1 MKPLGESILASHY
14 TTHRDNGVG
23 LLYASA
29 IRCSR
34 LFKDVR
40 LRILNTSVP
49 LVHLAFSADKILR
62 MPCLHL
68 RQKEVQAGH
77 SAFSTPADLRIG

>member
-1 MKPLGESILASHY
+1 MKPLAESILASHY
-14 TTHRDNGVG
+14 TTHRHNGVG
-23 LLYASA
+23 LLYVSA

-40 LRILNTSVP
+40 LRILNASVP
-49 LVHLAFSADKILR
+49 LVHLAFSTDKILR
-62 MPCLHL
+62 MPCLYL

-77 SAFSTPADLRIG
+77 FAFSTPTDLRIG

>member
-1 MKPLGESILASHY
+1 MKPLAESILASHY
-14 TTHRDNGVG
+14 TTHRNNGVG

-49 LVHLAFSADKILR
+49 SVHLIFSIDKILR
-62 MPCLHL
+62 MPCLYL

-77 SAFSTPADLRIG
+77 SAFFNPADLRIE

>member
-1 MKPLGESILASHY
+1 MKPLAESILASHY

-40 LRILNTSVP
+40 LRILNASVP
-49 LVHLAFSADKILR
+49 LVHLAFSTDKILR

-68 RQKEVQAGH
+68 RQKEAQAGH
-77 SAFSTPADLRIG
+77 SAFSTPTDLRIG

>member
-1 MKPLGESILASHY
+1 MKPLAESILESHY
-14 TTHRDNGVG
+14 TTHRANGASM
-23 LLYASA
+23 LCASA
-29 IRCSR
+29 IHCFH

-40 LRILNTSVP
+40 LRISRTSVP
-49 LVHLAFSADKILR
+49 LVHLAFSTDKILR

-77 SAFSTPADLRIG
+77 SAFFYPPQI

>member
-1 MKPLGESILASHY
+1 MKLLEESILESHHTTYRNNGASM
-14 TTHRDNGVG
+14 
-23 LLYASA
+23 LCASA
-29 IRCSR
+29 IHCFH

-49 LVHLAFSADKILR
+49 LVHLAFSIDKILR

-68 RQKEVQAGH
+68 RQKEVQVGH
-77 SAFSTPADLRIG
+77 SAFSIPADLRIG

>member
-1 MKPLGESILASHY
+1 MKPLAESILASHY
-14 TTHRDNGVG
+14 TTHRNNGACM
-23 LLYASA
+23 LYASA

-49 LVHLAFSADKILR
+49 LAHLAFSIEKTYECPACISNKR
-62 MPCLHL
+62 RL
-68 RQKEVQAGH
+68 RQGILH
-77 SAFSTPADLRIG
+77 FSTPLT

>member
-1 MKPLGESILASHY
+1 MKPLAESILASHY

-40 LRILNTSVP
+40 LRILNASVP

-77 SAFSTPADLRIG
+77 SAFSIPADLRIG

>member
-1 MKPLGESILASHY
+1 MKPLAGSILASHH
-14 TTHRDNGVG
+14 TTHRNNGVG
-23 LLYASA
+23 LLYESA

-49 LVHLAFSADKILR
+49 SVHLAFLTDKILR
-62 MPCLHL
+62 MSCLHL

-77 SAFSTPADLRIG
+77 SAFFYPR

>member
-1 MKPLGESILASHY
+1 MKPLAESILASHY

-29 IRCSR
+29 IRYSR

-40 LRILNTSVP
+40 LRILNTSVL
-49 LVHLAFSADKILR
+49 LVHLAFSIDKVLR

-77 SAFSTPADLRIG
+77 SAFFYSH

>member
-1 MKPLGESILASHY
+1 MKPLAESILASHY
-14 TTHRDNGVG
+14 TTHRNNGVG

-68 RQKEVQAGH
+68 RQKEVQVGH
-77 SAFSTPADLRIG
+77 SAFFYPR

>member
-1 MKPLGESILASHY
+1 MKPLAESILASHY
-14 TTHRDNGVG
+14 TTHRNNGAG
-23 LLYASA
+23 MLCASA
-29 IRCSR
+29 IHCFH

-40 LRILNTSVP
+40 LRISRTSVP
-49 LVHLAFSADKILR
+49 LVHLAFSTDKILR

-77 SAFSTPADLRIG
+77 SAFFYSH

>member
-1 MKPLGESILASHY
+1 MKPLAESILASHH
-14 TTHRDNGVG
+14 TTHRNNGVG
-23 LLYASA
+23 LLYESA

-49 LVHLAFSADKILR
+49 LVHLAFSTDKILR

-77 SAFSTPADLRIG
+77 SAFSTPTDLRIG

>member
-1 MKPLGESILASHY
+1 MKPLAESILASHH
-14 TTHRDNGVG
+14 TTHRNNGVG

-49 LVHLAFSADKILR
+49 LAHLAFSIDKILR

-77 SAFSTPADLRIG
+77 SAFFYPPLI

>member
-1 MKPLGESILASHY
+1 MKPLAESILASHY

-49 LVHLAFSADKILR
+49 LVHLAFSTDKILR
-62 MPCLHL
+62 MPCLYL

-77 SAFSTPADLRIG
+77 SAFFYPR

>member
-1 MKPLGESILASHY
+1 MKPLAESILASHY

-49 LVHLAFSADKILR
+49 LVHLAFSPDKILR

-77 SAFSTPADLRIG
+77 SAFSTPTDLRIG

>member
-1 MKPLGESILASHY
+1 MKPLVESILASHY
-14 TTHRDNGVG
+14 TTHRNNGVG
-23 LLYASA
+23 LLYVSA
-29 IRCSR
+29 IHCFH

-40 LRILNTSVP
+40 LRISRTSVP
-49 LVHLAFSADKILR
+49 LVHLAFSTDKILR

>member
-1 MKPLGESILASHY
+1 MKPLAESILASHY
-14 TTHRDNGVG
+14 TTHRNNGVG
-23 LLYASA
+23 MLYASA

-49 LVHLAFSADKILR
+49 LVHLAFSIDKILR

-68 RQKEVQAGH
+68 RQKEVQAGY
-77 SAFSTPADLRIG
+77 SAFFNPADLRIE

>member
-1 MKPLGESILASHY
+1 MKLLAESILASHY
-14 TTHRDNGVG
+14 TTHRNNGVG

-40 LRILNTSVP
+40 LRILNTSVL
-49 LVHLAFSADKILR
+49 LVHLAFSIDKVLR

-77 SAFSTPADLRIG
+77 SAFFYSH

>member
-1 MKPLGESILASHY
+1 MKPLAESILASHY

-40 LRILNTSVP
+40 LRILNASVP
-49 LVHLAFSADKILR
+49 LVHLAFSTDKILR
-62 MPCLHL
+62 MPCLYL

-77 SAFSTPADLRIG
+77 SAFSTPTDLRIG

>member
-1 MKPLGESILASHY
+1 MKPLAESILASHY

-23 LLYASA
+23 LLYVSA

-40 LRILNTSVP
+40 LRILNASVP
-49 LVHLAFSADKILR
+49 LVHLAFSTDKILR
-62 MPCLHL
+62 MPCLYL

-77 SAFSTPADLRIG
+77 FAFSTPTDLRIT

>member
-1 MKPLGESILASHY
+1 MKPLAESILASHY

-23 LLYASA
+23 LLYVSA

-40 LRILNTSVP
+40 LRILRTSVP
-49 LVHLAFSADKILR
+49 LLHLAFSTDKILR

-68 RQKEVQAGH
+68 RQKEVQAGL
-77 SAFSTPADLRIG
+77 SVFFIPADLRIG

>member
-1 MKPLGESILASHY
+1 MKPLAESILASHY
-14 TTHRDNGVG
+14 TTHRNNGVG

-77 SAFSTPADLRIG
+77 SAFSTPTDLRIG

>member
-1 MKPLGESILASHY
+1 MKPLAESILESHHTTYRNNGASM
-14 TTHRDNGVG
+14 
-23 LLYASA
+23 LCASA
-29 IRCSR
+29 IHCFR

-40 LRILNTSVP
+40 LRILNTSVL
-49 LVHLAFSADKILR
+49 LVHLAFSIDKVLR

-77 SAFSTPADLRIG
+77 SAFFYSH

>member
-1 MKPLGESILASHY
+1 MKPLAESILASHY
-14 TTHRDNGVG
+14 TTHRNNGVG
-23 LLYASA
+23 MLYASA

-40 LRILNTSVP
+40 LRILNTSVL
-49 LVHLAFSADKILR
+49 LVHLAFSIDKVLR

-77 SAFSTPADLRIG
+77 SAFFNPADLKIE

>member
-1 MKPLGESILASHY
+1 MKPLAESILASHY

>member
-1 MKPLGESILASHY
+1 MKPLAESILASHH
-14 TTHRDNGVG
+14 TTHRNNGVG
-23 LLYASA
+23 LLYESA

-49 LVHLAFSADKILR
+49 LVHLAFSIDKILR
-62 MPCLHL
+62 MALPASPT
-68 RQKEVQAGH
+68 KGG
-77 SAFSTPADLRIG
+77 SGGAFCIFLPPLI

>member
-1 MKPLGESILASHY
+1 MKPLAESILASHY
-14 TTHRDNGVG
+14 TTHRNNGAG
-23 LLYASA
+23 MLYVSA

-34 LFKDVR
+34 LFKDVH
-40 LRILNTSVP
+40 LRILNASVP
-49 LVHLAFSADKILR
+49 LVHLAFSIDKILR

-77 SAFSTPADLRIG
+77 SAFSTPTDLRIG

>member
-1 MKPLGESILASHY
+1 MKPLAESILASHY
-14 TTHRDNGVG
+14 TTHRNNGVG

-40 LRILNTSVP
+40 LRILNASVP
-49 LVHLAFSADKILR
+49 LVHFAFSTDKILR

-68 RQKEVQAGH
+68 RQKEVQVGH
-77 SAFSTPADLRIG
+77 SAFFYPR

>member
-1 MKPLGESILASHY
+1 MKPLAESILASHY

-49 LVHLAFSADKILR
+49 SVHLAFLTDKILR
-62 MPCLHL
+62 MSCLHL
-68 RQKEVQAGH
+68 RQRRFRRGILH
-77 SAFSTPADLRIG
+77 FSTPVDLRIG

>member
-1 MKPLGESILASHY
+1 MKPLAESILASHY
-14 TTHRDNGVG
+14 TTHRNNGVG
-23 LLYASA
+23 MLYASA

-68 RQKEVQAGH
+68 RQKEVQVGH
-77 SAFSTPADLRIG
+77 SAFFYPR

>member
-1 MKPLGESILASHY
+1 MKPLAESILASHH
-14 TTHRDNGVG
+14 TTHRNNGAG

-40 LRILNTSVP
+40 LRILNTSVL
-49 LVHLAFSADKILR
+49 LVHLAFSIDKVLR

-77 SAFSTPADLRIG
+77 SAFFYSH

>member
-1 MKPLGESILASHY
+1 MKPLAESILASHY
-14 TTHRDNGVG
+14 TTHRNNGAG

-40 LRILNTSVP
+40 LRILNTSVL
-49 LVHLAFSADKILR
+49 LVHLAFSIDKVLR

-77 SAFSTPADLRIG
+77 SAFFYSH

>member
-1 MKPLGESILASHY
+1 MKLLEESILASHH
-14 TTHRDNGVG
+14 TTHRNNGVG

-40 LRILNTSVP
+40 LRISRTSVP
-49 LVHLAFSADKILR
+49 LLHLAFSIEKTYECPACISDKRRFRRGIL
-62 MPCLHL
+62 H
-68 RQKEVQAGH
+68 
-77 SAFSTPADLRIG
+77 FSTPLT

>member
-1 MKPLGESILASHY
+1 MKPLAESILASHY

-40 LRILNTSVP
+40 LRISRTSVP
-49 LVHLAFSADKILR
+49 LLYLAFSIEKTYECPACISDKRRFRRGIL
-62 MPCLHL
+62 H
-68 RQKEVQAGH
+68 
-77 SAFSTPADLRIG
+77 FSTPLT

>member
-1 MKPLGESILASHY
+1 MKPLAESILASHY

-49 LVHLAFSADKILR
+49 LVHLAFSIEKTYECPACISDKRRFRRGIL
-62 MPCLHL
+62 H
-68 RQKEVQAGH
+68 
-77 SAFSTPADLRIG
+77 FSTPLT